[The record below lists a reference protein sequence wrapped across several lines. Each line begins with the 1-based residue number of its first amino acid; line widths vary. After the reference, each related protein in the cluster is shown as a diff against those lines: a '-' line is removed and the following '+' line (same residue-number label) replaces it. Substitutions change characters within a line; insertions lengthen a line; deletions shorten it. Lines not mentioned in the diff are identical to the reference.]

1 MAVNHLKRKAAEA
14 LDKFESE
21 QELNAQCGMK
31 AADMESEIAR
41 HASEMLRSA
50 LYCLGRLP

>member
-14 LDKFESE
+14 FSNFESE

-31 AADMESEIAR
+31 AADMESELAR
-41 HASEMLRSA
+41 HASEM
-50 LYCLGRLP
+50 